1 MANLPDIERLVD
13 DWERDAAA
21 KSQRYQAMQAQVEQ
35 ISLTGTV
42 AGGAVSVTVGHN
54 GLPTAIRMTDG
65 VRSMNPDEIAANVM
79 KAIRKAQSQYP
90 EKMREILA
98 ETVGDDDTAR
108 HLAET
113 AERNFPDAPE
123 EGPEPPLPPESHRR
137 LYETDEEAST
147 PLPAAPRTPPAPRP
161 PAAPRRPAPP
171 DDDDFGDQSFLRRD

>member
-1 MANLPDIERLVD
+1 MADLSDIERMVD

-42 AGGAVSVTVGHN
+42 AGGAVSVTVGRN
-54 GLPTAIRMTDG
+54 GLPTGIRMTDG
-65 VRSMNPDEIAANVM
+65 VRSMSPDEIAANVM

-113 AERNFPDAPE
+113 AERNFPDAPQE
-123 EGPEPPLPPESHRR
+123 DPELPPERRRR
-137 LYETDEEAST
+137 LYETDDEDS
-147 PLPAAPRTPPAPRP
+147 AAPRTPPVPKS
-161 PAAPRRPAPP
+161 PAAPRRPASP
-171 DDDDFGDQSFLRRD
+171 DDDDFGDQTFLRRD